1 MNSNAALR
9 MRMRWP
15 AVLAVLSALTACSI
29 LDGPTVAPASARVT
43 IGGPGPGPLMLVTSN
58 QFVEIFDNFGNRR
71 QELILADTS
80 FIDPGYDADLALG
93 NGGRIYVSLAR
104 PLETEATPVVSL
116 RLQVRDEEIC
126 NLDSITLV
134 DDNPLVCSYT
144 FNG

>member
-1 MNSNAALR
+1 M
-9 MRMRWP
+9 
-15 AVLAVLSALTACSI
+15 
-29 LDGPTVAPASARVT
+29 
-43 IGGPGPGPLMLVTSN
+43 
-58 QFVEIFDNFGNRR
+58 
-71 QELILADTS
+71 
-80 FIDPGYDADLALG
+80 
-93 NGGRIYVSLAR
+93 SLAR